1 VKRNL
6 KRNILIRKG
15 VPYREYRITFPPLED
30 AVLRRVTLHTV
41 HDIRPFTTPG
51 FTIAE
56 HSALY
61 LTPTADG
68 GLDVVVETGPDY
80 PAGDKKKD
88 RGKFWTA
95 YGEMIYGTLHSRVG
109 SASAGLSQ
117 ALLAPSRR
125 GRRVWLTDKFQPEGR
140 WQWLAPTTHDPG
152 RREAYWH
159 RAAVTLSSEEL
170 LPISVEEMLNA
181 YIKTGPFPFF
191 GKTIPTVVLTYCRP
205 KDPHLK
211 R

>member
-125 GRRVWLTDKFQPEGR
+125 GRRVWLTDKFQPR
-140 WQWLAPTTHDPG
+140 RTLAMARTDNPRSWETRSLLASGCGH
-152 RREAYWH
+152 
-159 RAAVTLSSEEL
+159 AVLGGT
-170 LPISVEEMLNA
+170 PADI
-181 YIKTGPFPFF
+181 
-191 GKTIPTVVLTYCRP
+191 R
-205 KDPHLK
+205 
-211 R
+211 